1 MYDWNRLEFEWDEEK
16 AALNWKKH
24 GVDFR
29 DAALV
34 FNDENYLEF
43 YDADHSDYE
52 DRYNII
58 GKVDDI
64 LFVVYTERKTRIRI
78 ISARIA
84 TPQERRWYHDREIF
98 YY

>member
-1 MYDWNRLEFEWDEEK
+1 MRDWVSLEFEWDEEK
-16 AALNWKKH
+16 NAMNRKKH
-24 GVDFR
+24 GIDFR

-43 YDADHSDYE
+43 YDAEHSDDE

-58 GKVDDI
+58 GKVGEI

-84 TPQERRWYHDREIF
+84 TPLERRWYYDREIF
-98 YY
+98 DY